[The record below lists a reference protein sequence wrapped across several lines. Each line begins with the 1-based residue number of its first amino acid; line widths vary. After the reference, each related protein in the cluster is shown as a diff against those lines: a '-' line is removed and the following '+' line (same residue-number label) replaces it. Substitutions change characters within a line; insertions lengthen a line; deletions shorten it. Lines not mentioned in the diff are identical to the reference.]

1 MPARADPFVKRHIDA
16 FAALMNFQIEVTNLD
31 LASVWPCRRHR
42 TWWIVYDRCLSP
54 VGLCEWPTLSCLAK
68 VQCLI
73 PYICRWDPRDELALC
88 LDAREC
94 LAFGV
99 DDGTYPKH
107 MLSAEGVAPTALHAW
122 GSQLRACPC
131 GCRDFGLSAQRLQ
144 EKGLFGLLVASQSEA
159 LHEQCIRHVHPSEAL
174 ALNAMDCTIDFG
186 LNVRLTLSGVGQIA
200 SPLQAIWVL
209 SFVTARVEMLSRG
222 VAPFEPLSQLH
233 AFRSWLLMKCQTAW
247 PCNDQVVQD
256 QKLCELVGFWHD
268 VRSLSLEQM
277 LHVPEWPEMRDDHIS
292 VAAALDLL
300 IRRAHA
306 AKSNPCSVI
315 HEPETPWF
323 ELPEHHQPCDV
334 LLHVGAS
341 EVSFVDAQGSRGV
354 FRFQAGA
361 TISDVLTAHAKL
373 TGSFAVSHI
382 LDSFGQAVSID
393 QCMQAGHDIR
403 VFFSVTGV
411 ESPFDFDVKVAGPK
425 FQSVAI
431 ASDLTHEALDGDVSM
446 DASCEPGGVKPDTV
460 VAASGNPVQV
470 VSTISPTAIWSGS
483 VDMSEVNPMP
493 EECLATTLP
502 YHQSGG
508 QVAALMSLTEKQFLR
523 LAVPN
528 LDDETK
534 FRSLRQQFVK
544 SADRL
549 SLLEVQGNIWS
560 DDEVAYHLSI
570 LTSGHDPCTGL
581 PPDVLTIDP
590 LLCAAWI
597 DNRAFPIGIW
607 ACHHPEVLNKGV
619 QVMGVSR
626 LQSHWVPFHIVPCK
640 EHANVHTWDAPSND
654 HSLLNQFLESLVLAL
669 GFSTVLV
676 TRLQR
681 LVPITEKCG
690 ALAIHYLHSALHG
703 TQLLTQADEVDSVHN
718 ALRLRF
724 AELVS
729 KSEYVLRPWIWGS
742 GDGSEDAEESPC
754 PGGPASEDSP
764 DLHPEPRFEGRVF
777 PVVSPQSDP
786 SVEAYSDQGNPL
798 SDAEV
803 PLEPTL
809 VPSEGRTTRSRSP
822 LRPHCAK
829 SSGLSL
835 TASAVPA
842 PDADSLWESGP
853 LPRMPDE
860 PERLPRYIEHEL
872 VPGDNPVLFALAQPL
887 DNNRRSIRGLYD
899 VGAYSRELWGTC

>member
-1 MPARADPFVKRHIDA
+1 MDVSRVDAGGKICLVLDVVVFDFCHENHLLRNKATGTLVKYNGLLDGGHSVVTLIDAVVVRQFPVPLLASGSDTKVLHHVVPAWNHFFKMVDACCGLGGVAHGALAAGIRTTVATDANARMLDLHHAHVGCDTVLGDIGDHQIVAEVWKRGEHAALMAAGFSCQPFSSLGDRQGGLDPRALTLPKVLHAAFLMQIRVLILECVVPARADPFVKRHIDA

-107 MLSAEGVAPTALHAW
+107 MLSAEGVAPSALHAW

-483 VDMSEVNPMP
+483 VDVSEVNPMP

-581 PPDVLTIDP
+581 LPDVLTIDP

-669 GFSTVLV
+669 GVFH
-676 TRLQR
+676 RA
-681 LVPITEKCG
+681 C
-690 ALAIHYLHSALHG
+690 
-703 TQLLTQADEVDSVHN
+703 
-718 ALRLRF
+718 
-724 AELVS
+724 
-729 KSEYVLRPWIWGS
+729 
-742 GDGSEDAEESPC
+742 
-754 PGGPASEDSP
+754 DSP
-764 DLHPEPRFEGRVF
+764 
-777 PVVSPQSDP
+777 
-786 SVEAYSDQGNPL
+786 
-798 SDAEV
+798 
-803 PLEPTL
+803 PTF
-809 VPSEGRTTRSRSP
+809 G
-822 LRPHCAK
+822 PH
-829 SSGLSL
+829 
-835 TASAVPA
+835 
-842 PDADSLWESGP
+842 
-853 LPRMPDE
+853 
-860 PERLPRYIEHEL
+860 Y
-872 VPGDNPVLFALAQPL
+872 
-887 DNNRRSIRGLYD
+887 
-899 VGAYSRELWGTC
+899 